1 MPRFLC
7 SSSIRFRLTFWYVVT
22 LAVILTASGLY
33 WYWTFSR
40 SQQEYV
46 DEKLRVVAEDVVSF
60 HLLSYHVPARRPLPE
75 CLGHELEEFIRSH
88 NWSEYV
94 QFLDNEGNTLCS
106 TSNLKKNFL
115 PISAEAKR
123 KAQGKQFYFE
133 TIRFDDETLRLLTYP
148 VVAESRLVNIVQI
161 AEDLSPMYK
170 TLRQHRLSLLIY
182 SPLLLLVLAAGGWL
196 VAGRTLAP
204 VTKLAGAVRRIS
216 AENLSQRLGVHVC
229 EDEIADLQRTFNSML
244 ERLEESFNKVRQFT
258 ADASHELRT
267 PLAIL
272 KGETEVALRWAKN
285 ADELRNTLES
295 NMEEIDRMGR
305 IIEDL
310 LALAKSEAGEI
321 PLAMID
327 LNLNDLLRD
336 IYLQGKTLA
345 AAKNINFT
353 LNLNVD
359 REIYLRGDQLQLHR
373 MLLNLISNGIKYTP
387 AGGKVE
393 VFLSA
398 TETTARIRVV
408 DTGIG
413 IAKEHFPNLFDR
425 FYRIDE
431 ARNRDVGGSG
441 LGLSIVKWIVDAHGG
456 MITVASELNK
466 GSEFTVVLPLAG
478 PMARISH

>member
-1 MPRFLC
+1 MSHFLC
-7 SSSIRFRLTFWYVVT
+7 SSSVRFRLTFWYVVT

-33 WYWTFSR
+33 WYWALSR
-40 SQQEYV
+40 SQQGYV
-46 DEKLRVVAEDVVSF
+46 DAKLRVVAEDVISF
-60 HLLSYHVPARRPLPE
+60 HLLNCRNSLAKPLPE
-75 CLGHELEEFIRSH
+75 YFGRELEAFIRGH

-94 QFLDNEGNTLCS
+94 QFLDEQGTVLCS
-106 TSNLKKNFL
+106 TNNLKKNFL

-123 KAQGKQFYFE
+123 KVRLDQAHFE
-133 TIRFDDETLRLLTYP
+133 TIAFGQGLSLRLLTYP
-148 VVAESRLVNIVQI
+148 VVSDGRLLNIAQV
-161 AEDLSPMYK
+161 AEDLAPMRK
-170 TLRQHRLSLLIY
+170 TLSEHRLSLLIY
-182 SPLLLLVLAAGGWL
+182 SPLLLMVLAVGGWL

-204 VTKLAGAVRRIS
+204 VIQLAGAVRRIS
-216 AENLSQRLGVHVC
+216 AENLSERLSVNTC

-272 KGETEVALRWAKN
+272 KGETEVALRWAKT
-285 ADELRNTLES
+285 AEELRGTLES

-305 IIEDL
+305 IIDDL

-321 PLAMID
+321 PLALIE

-336 IYLQGKTLA
+336 LYLQGKTLA
-345 AAKNINFT
+345 AVKNIEFI
-353 LNLNVD
+353 LHLEVD

-373 MLLNLISNGIKYTP
+373 MLLNLISNGVKYT
-387 AGGKVE
+387 ATGGKVE

-408 DTGIG
+408 DNGIG

-456 MITVASELNK
+456 MITVASEPNQ

-478 PMARISH
+478 PPVGR